1 MILCDEC
8 KHNPATIH
16 RTIISNGVK
25 KEQRLCAVCAAQYGY
40 SVSFPTSSINNIL
53 SGLFNIGQNK
63 PEETPDRKCSR
74 CGRSLDTIKKTGKIG
89 CGACYRDFSEELE
102 PVLRRVQ
109 GQMEHKGGIPETLSE
124 EYKRNREIV
133 RLKKEL
139 DEAVEREHYE
149 QAAVL
154 RDRIAEL
161 KNETV

>member
-40 SVSFPTSSINNIL
+40 SVSFPSSSINNIL
-53 SGLFNIGQNK
+53 SGLFNIGPK
-63 PEETPDRKCSR
+63 RPEETDDRKCSH
-74 CGRSLDTIKKTGKIG
+74 CGRSLEAIKKTGRIG
-89 CGACYRDFSEELE
+89 CGTCYKDFVQELE

-109 GQMEHKGGIPETLSE
+109 GQMEHKGGIPDTLGD
-124 EYKRNREIV
+124 EYRRNREIV

-139 DEAVEREHYE
+139 YEAVEREHYE
-149 QAAVL
+149 EAAEL

-161 KNETV
+161 RKETV